1 MPYKTKTS
9 VSSDTEKRFYVW
21 LLLIILILAA
31 GLWFYS
37 ARKPSA
43 KPEAEGKTAG
53 DLVLNVLPLQ
63 RQDVEVSSRYIG
75 YVTPIKSVNVV
86 PNVSGYLDK
95 IWVQGG
101 QDVKAGDNL
110 LLIEQSEYK
119 ARLDAAKASV
129 AQAQADLNNAAI
141 YYKRMQKAGAKAVS
155 KTELDN
161 AKAKYLSA
169 QGALAQAKAEQ
180 ELAQVNLNYTL
191 LTAPVDGVVG
201 NVDLTKGNYVSPSS
215 QPLLKIIQY
224 NPIRVVFSIT
234 DKEYLAELARSP
246 RELFAGEKIRLSL
259 GGGLGYPYDG
269 QFRFTGNEIDR
280 STNSIAVYADF
291 PNPAKAL
298 VVNAYVDV
306 ILEKTFKNAYLIRQN
321 YVSMTPEGYFAYIIK
336 DGRLIKTSLNI
347 AAEQNENYVVTNNF
361 GSGEYLVVDKVGQ
374 IAPGRKIRIKV
385 LEPDTP
391 AEGKG

>member
-161 AKAKYLSA
+161 AKAEAQKYVAEAQKQQADILRDAAKMKSQIIEEAKAAAQEEAKKVMDAAKLAIEQARKESELQFRNEVSSFALSIA
-169 QGALAQAKAEQ
+169 EKMIKKNMEGDKAQA
-180 ELAQVNLNYTL
+180 ELVNKLLNE
-191 LTAPVDGVVG
+191 VE
-201 NVDLTKGNYVSPSS
+201 N
-215 QPLLKIIQY
+215 
-224 NPIRVVFSIT
+224 
-234 DKEYLAELARSP
+234 
-246 RELFAGEKIRLSL
+246 
-259 GGGLGYPYDG
+259 
-269 QFRFTGNEIDR
+269 
-280 STNSIAVYADF
+280 
-291 PNPAKAL
+291 
-298 VVNAYVDV
+298 
-306 ILEKTFKNAYLIRQN
+306 KN
-321 YVSMTPEGYFAYIIK
+321 
-336 DGRLIKTSLNI
+336 
-347 AAEQNENYVVTNNF
+347 
-361 GSGEYLVVDKVGQ
+361 
-374 IAPGRKIRIKV
+374 
-385 LEPDTP
+385 
-391 AEGKG
+391 